1 MFGVNL
7 LLKSYLR
14 PLPLNLDRYLFK
26 KKVSESI
33 YSLAVNNHQFPVF
46 LRRNTTDIQV
56 FNQVFYRNEYDID
69 FKGEPAVIVDCGA
82 NIGMT
87 SVYFANKFPS
97 ARIIAIEP
105 EQANFQMLLKNT
117 ENYKN
122 IHCLNCGLW
131 NKSTNL
137 EVIDRGEG
145 SWAFIVKEVEQETT
159 NSIKAVSVDK
169 IMQMFGIEKIDVLK
183 IDIEGSE
190 KEVFEEGAEKWLPN
204 VTTMVLELHDR
215 VKKGCTTALI
225 NALKTRDYFIEPFC
239 ESIVVRM

>member
-26 KKVSESI
+26 KKIDESV
-33 YSLAVNNHQFPVF
+33 YSLAVHNCRFPVF
-46 LRRNTTDIQV
+46 LRKNSTDIHV

-69 FKGEPAVIVDCGA
+69 FRSDPKVIIDCGA

-87 SVYFANKFPS
+87 SVYFANKFPN
-97 ARIIAIEP
+97 AKIIAIEP
-105 EQANFQMLLKNT
+105 ERANFEMLLKNT
-117 ENYKN
+117 GKYENVE
-122 IHCLNCGLW
+122 CLNCGIW

-145 SWAFIVKEVEQETT
+145 AWAFIVKEVDQETAS
-159 NSIKAVSVDK
+159 SIKAVSVDK
-169 IMQMFGIEKIDVLK
+169 VMQMFNIENIDVLK

-190 KEVFEEGAEKWLPN
+190 KEVFEEGSEKWLPN
-204 VTTMVLELHDR
+204 VKTMVLELHDR
-215 VKKGCTTALI
+215 VKNGCTSALI